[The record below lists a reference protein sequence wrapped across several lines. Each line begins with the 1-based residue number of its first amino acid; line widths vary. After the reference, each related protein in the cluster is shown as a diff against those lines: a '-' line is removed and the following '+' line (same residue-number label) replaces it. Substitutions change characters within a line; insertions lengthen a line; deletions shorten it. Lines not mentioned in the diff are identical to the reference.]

1 MREEER
7 RDKLNVDSVLLKE
20 LRILG
25 YNITNT
31 KLEIMIE
38 KCFIYK
44 ESIYLALRNKNNKS
58 QLAFIYFDHFS
69 KNESRCRLKA
79 MIVDNKNLE
88 ENAAFVF
95 VEYSKRIKYKNSREG
110 NEQSL
115 GDEYNKYEYIEFK
128 ESKFTYDGKLHL
140 GLKSE
145 III

>member
-1 MREEER
+1 MSKEER
-7 RDKLNVDSVLLKE
+7 RNKINVDSVLLKE

-25 YNITNT
+25 YNITNS

-69 KNESRCRLKA
+69 KKEARCRLKA

-88 ENAAFVF
+88 EDAALIF

-110 NEQSL
+110 NEQNL
-115 GDEYNKYEYIEFK
+115 DGEYNKYEYIEFK

-140 GLKSE
+140 SLKSE
-145 III
+145 VTI